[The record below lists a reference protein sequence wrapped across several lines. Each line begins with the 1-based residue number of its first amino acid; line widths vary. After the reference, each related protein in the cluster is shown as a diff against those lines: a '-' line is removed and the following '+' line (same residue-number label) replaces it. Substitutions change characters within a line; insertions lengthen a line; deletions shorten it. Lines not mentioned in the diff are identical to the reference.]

1 MSLASQR
8 NGFPLLGERP
18 QTLYSRGSRM
28 TKCSWQ
34 CHLLKRMSACQFRIA
49 CRKGGSLLIDQRYWL
64 CSTLG
69 MCMEEIL
76 LAVVKSIAHVFLLA
90 GSDAHC
96 QRLLEMKRK
105 EVV

>member
-1 MSLASQR
+1 
-8 NGFPLLGERP
+8 
-18 QTLYSRGSRM
+18 
-28 TKCSWQ
+28 
-34 CHLLKRMSACQFRIA
+34 
-49 CRKGGSLLIDQRYWL
+49 LIDQRYWL